1 MDKKLEEVFED
12 TSGTRTMTLSR
23 HLGLLDKDNNKP
35 TKVYD
40 EILKRTKNFKSLDK
54 YIDIIGTQLE
64 KLCYWNRNNLPTDTR
79 NPEAKLF
86 NKKFKNFLILTLY
99 KVILIIGDKTKNY
112 EITYDEYRLFIFIS
126 RNYKEYKDIADHII
140 SLRNE
145 NKKPLIIRYL
155 NDQVKVSPTK
165 LDDRFYQL
173 FPYLTSLIYDKE
185 EGYIRIKDKYLD
197 RIKSLIKKFVIN
209 LRRVKCLS
217 HLKMVRE
224 ESMRKCCT
232 IQNLLGIKLKKI
244 NKNIKASLHSKHY
257 LLHRYWGRKAHN
269 VVNEYIKNYTKKND
283 LVLDPFMGSG
293 VVPIECS
300 KIQRKAIGVDLNPI
314 STFIV
319 NNTINKIDLNLL
331 EKNFNKIFNKN
342 KKKYENFY
350 FSKCKKCNSN
360 AIIENSVWKEKVFYS
375 IKIRCKKCGILI
387 KKADALDRK
396 LLDKISSILIKKK
409 IIFTIQ
415 KKKYLNT

>member
-1 MDKKLEEVFED
+1 MQLVNFSKQRAKKKNTQDFIDGKINIACVVDIFNEGIDIEKIDCLLLLRPTNSSTIAIQQFGRGLRLSGNKFKLRVMDFVGQNQRNALGVFEGVTGTVELPDKELFYYDNNGNEIFFEKEVIDIFRQEEVLYSPKIDKNRVPKRWVDWGKYIKAQAGASMYPKIGNHKKDIITQLEGCKIYNENPNISTKQMDKKLEEVFED

-40 EILKRTKNFKSLDK
+40 EILKRTKNFKSLDN

-155 NDQVKVSPTK
+155 NDQVKVTPTK

-185 EGYIRIKDKYLD
+185 EGY
-197 RIKSLIKKFVIN
+197 
-209 LRRVKCLS
+209 
-217 HLKMVRE
+217 
-224 ESMRKCCT
+224 
-232 IQNLLGIKLKKI
+232 
-244 NKNIKASLHSKHY
+244 KN
-257 LLHRYWGRKAHN
+257 
-269 VVNEYIKNYTKKND
+269 
-283 LVLDPFMGSG
+283 
-293 VVPIECS
+293 
-300 KIQRKAIGVDLNPI
+300 QR
-314 STFIV
+314 
-319 NNTINKIDLNLL
+319 
-331 EKNFNKIFNKN
+331 
-342 KKKYENFY
+342 
-350 FSKCKKCNSN
+350 
-360 AIIENSVWKEKVFYS
+360 
-375 IKIRCKKCGILI
+375 
-387 KKADALDRK
+387 
-396 LLDKISSILIKKK
+396 
-409 IIFTIQ
+409 
-415 KKKYLNT
+415 

>member
-40 EILKRTKNFKSLDK
+40 EILKRTKNFKFNN

-165 LDDRFYQL
+165 MIDFISC
-173 FPYLTSLIYDKE
+173 FLT
-185 EGYIRIKDKYLD
+185 
-197 RIKSLIKKFVIN
+197 
-209 LRRVKCLS
+209 
-217 HLKMVRE
+217 
-224 ESMRKCCT
+224 
-232 IQNLLGIKLKKI
+232 
-244 NKNIKASLHSKHY
+244 
-257 LLHRYWGRKAHN
+257 
-269 VVNEYIKNYTKKND
+269 
-283 LVLDPFMGSG
+283 
-293 VVPIECS
+293 
-300 KIQRKAIGVDLNPI
+300 
-314 STFIV
+314 
-319 NNTINKIDLNLL
+319 
-331 EKNFNKIFNKN
+331 
-342 KKKYENFY
+342 
-350 FSKCKKCNSN
+350 
-360 AIIENSVWKEKVFYS
+360 
-375 IKIRCKKCGILI
+375 
-387 KKADALDRK
+387 
-396 LLDKISSILIKKK
+396 
-409 IIFTIQ
+409 
-415 KKKYLNT
+415 